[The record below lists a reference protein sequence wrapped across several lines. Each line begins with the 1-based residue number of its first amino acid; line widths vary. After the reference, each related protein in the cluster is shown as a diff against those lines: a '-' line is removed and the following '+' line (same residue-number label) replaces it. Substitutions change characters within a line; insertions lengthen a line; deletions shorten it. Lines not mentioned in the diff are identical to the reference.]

1 MKTAEDSLT
10 PLKDIISG
18 LLKNGGLN
26 FNPEDAN
33 IWKVWEGVV
42 GAGISKNAQPS
53 WIKSGKLRVTVS
65 DPIWLQELEFVAEP
79 IREKLNKKLGRRAV
93 EKIEFRVGPL

>member
-53 WIKSGKLRVTVS
+53 
-65 DPIWLQELEFVAEP
+65 
-79 IREKLNKKLGRRAV
+79 
-93 EKIEFRVGPL
+93 